1 MIFFTAIYYH
11 LLLRYR
17 SVSSSTPSQN
27 RLADGRAHSVKV
39 KKGASKTIDIWK
51 LPPVLVVHLQRYTVT
66 FSKLYTCQHDLF
78 SSCCQMFI
86 LNQITTVKLFGST
99 HFLFQTLKL
108 FSISPATIFFLAPY
122 SESFF
127 CALTFSDIYYCM
139 EYSFLVAGTIFS
151 ASGLARSNGLVNIG
165 FGCSFALKTSL
176 SMKQK
181 WGSLPILVSKAV
193 LSILVPFLCY
203 QYYAFINCFFTS
215 PT

>member
-151 ASGLARSNGLVNIG
+151 ASGLVNIG
-165 FGCSFALKTSL
+165 FWL
-176 SMKQK
+176 
-181 WGSLPILVSKAV
+181 
-193 LSILVPFLCY
+193 
-203 QYYAFINCFFTS
+203 FFRS
-215 PT
+215 